1 MPQTREPNKTGF
13 LCWESSDLHGRGPV
27 VPSRGHVHREPES
40 VRRLFLVLLVLPC
53 FSACGGGP
61 AVPAVPGRSVRIEL
75 ENVVVR
81 QYHDGRER
89 FEMRAGSLELD
100 ERGHKL
106 VARGGVRG
114 RLQPGM
120 WEEKK

>member
-1 MPQTREPNKTGF
+1 MEPG
-13 LCWESSDLHGRGPV
+13 
-27 VPSRGHVHREPES
+27 S
-40 VRRLFLVLLVLPC
+40 VRWFLPLLVMLPC
-53 FSACGGGP
+53 LSACGGGP
-61 AVPAVPGRSVRIEL
+61 AVPQAPGRSVRIEL

-100 ERGHKL
+100 ERERKL
-106 VARGGVRG
+106 VAHGGVRG
-114 RLQPGM
+114 RLQPAM